1 MKKDWMD
8 DDCDI
13 DGFSLYDSSIE
24 HHLKIMFDRY
34 IDIKKGRKTFEI
46 RLNDRN
52 YQVNDTL
59 VLFPINKPDFFN
71 IDYEPLLVKVV
82 YIDNYEQKENYVV
95 LGIKE

>member
-1 MKKDWMD
+1 M
-8 DDCDI
+8 
-13 DGFSLYDSSIE
+13 
-24 HHLKIMFDRY
+24 
-34 IDIKKGRKTFEI
+34 
-46 RLNDRN
+46 NDRN